1 MLGRGGGGHVF
12 ISAETEGESRRL
24 GTGSSKGGWVLQG
37 YLSPAFH
44 GPALVGEEGAR
55 GQSFCSNPDGQKGP
69 ELSSTRYD
77 KNGECSTGLLC
88 PRVDHSWSN
97 GGEFCF
103 KYPQL
108 FGDGAWRAAGAAP
121 APTARPGRGPPR
133 GSGQPWCHP
142 PATQGHCGVTA
153 GPMNSL

>member
-1 MLGRGGGGHVF
+1 MFLFRQRLKVKVAGSGRGHLKEGGVCRDICHQP
-12 ISAETEGESRRL
+12 SRRR
-24 GTGSSKGGWVLQG
+24 G
-37 YLSPAFH
+37 H
-44 GPALVGEEGAR
+44 GPVLVGEEGAR
-55 GQSFCSNPDGQKGP
+55 GRSFCSNPDGQKGP
-69 ELSSTRYD
+69 ELSSTTRYD

-103 KYPQL
+103 KRPQL

-142 PATQGHCGVTA
+142 PAAQGHCGVTA
-153 GPMNSL
+153 GPMNSV